1 MNSRDRIVKSII
13 ELKDKVTS
21 KIESHKDIQI
31 EYSASKY
38 SSTQEKIWHMVLN
51 GKNITKKSNLLFKY
65 KCVTCSTI
73 HIVSST
79 QFIRKFNKMSV
90 RCDACKNSEDEKR
103 EKQSLMMKE
112 TMKDNKI
119 SSKTY
124 VKKIEIEPKVIVID
138 FIKNKEESIKLF
150 EEQDDNFKNTYFLT
164 HLTATEFEK
173 ILKNL
178 ISLENGKYTDK
189 NTFEFWPIYRTNNQM
204 LFSSVLYD
212 KINKTIFRPN
222 QPILKCD
229 NCDNTWRAKSLN
241 KFKNDIKIYCKD
253 CSLVSK
259 TFNLKPF
266 KNINNDKILYQSKL
280 ELKFIKFCND
290 NKIKVINGP
299 SIKYIFNEKERTYKV
314 DFQIDKN
321 LIEIKD
327 EHIWHKNEINSGK
340 WGAKEGA
347 AKKYITDNN
356 YNEYIFITPNNWNEK
371 TSKLI
376 KI

>member
-1 MNSRDRIVKSII
+1 MNSRDRIVESII
-13 ELKDKVTS
+13 ELTDKITS
-21 KIESHKDIQI
+21 KTENPKNIRI
-31 EYSASKY
+31 EYSTSKY

-51 GKNITKKSNLLFKY
+51 GKKITKKSKLLFKY
-65 KCVTCSTI
+65 RCLTCSTI

-79 QFIRKFNKMSV
+79 QFIRKFNNISV
-90 RCDACKNSEDEKR
+90 RCDDCKNSEEKKR
-103 EKQSLMMKE
+103 ENQSLMMKN
-112 TMKDNKI
+112 NKI
-119 SSKTY
+119 ATSSNEKEII
-124 VKKIEIEPKVIVID
+124 KKELEIIID
-138 FIKNKEESIKLF
+138 FIKNKEISLKLF
-150 EEQDDNFKNTYFLT
+150 NDQDDNFKNAYFLK
-164 HLTATEFEK
+164 HLTHTEFEK
-173 ILKNL
+173 ISKNL

-189 NTFEFWPIYRTNNQM
+189 STFEFWPVYMSNNQM

-229 NCDNTWRAKSLN
+229 NCDNNWRAKSLN

-266 KNINNDKILYQSKL
+266 KNINNEKILYQSKL

-290 NKIKVINGP
+290 NNIKVNNGP
-299 SIKYIFNEKERTYKV
+299 SIKYIFNDKERTYKV
-314 DFQIDKN
+314 DFQIDEN

-327 EHIWHKNEINSGK
+327 EHIWHKNEISSGK
-340 WGAKEGA
+340 WVAKENA
-347 AKKYITDNN
+347 AKKYIEDNKLK
-356 YNEYIFITPNNWNEK
+356 EFIFITPKNWNDK